1 MSKKFLEPIQSYE
14 DVPSSGP
21 KWPICPEQNLLSR
34 NHYYYFDVPTGPFQC
49 AKFKTILPADP
60 ELWGSAIFGP
70 KLVHL
75 PPKKNFLGKLL
86 IPFSSTYKPVSLRK
100 ILKKFQIFGPKMA
113 HFPKWNFFS
122 ENLLMS
128 LVSFIQAFLHVRY

>member
-1 MSKKFLEPIQSYE
+1 MKMCHLRAQNGPFVLNKICLVETIIITLMCLLALFNVQNLKQFFQQIQSYE
-14 DVPSSGP
+14 DPPFLCPNWS
-21 KWPICPEQNLLSR
+21 ICPPQ
-34 NHYYYFDVPTGPFQC
+34 
-49 AKFKTILPADP
+49 
-60 ELWGSAIFGP
+60 
-70 KLVHL
+70 
-75 PPKKNFLGKLL
+75 KNFLGKLL